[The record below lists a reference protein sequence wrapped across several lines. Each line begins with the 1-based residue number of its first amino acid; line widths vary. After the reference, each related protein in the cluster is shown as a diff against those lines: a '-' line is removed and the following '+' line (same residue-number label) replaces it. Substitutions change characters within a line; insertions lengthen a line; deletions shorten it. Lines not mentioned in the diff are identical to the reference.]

1 MSDFKR
7 PDRADVPLHM
17 VIGCAGHLCYLFENQ
32 LLEEHGITAKQAKIL
47 FFLIENEEAE
57 INQRTL
63 EKEFRLT
70 AATITSALS
79 NLEKAGFIRRTV
91 GAGDARNKILAATER
106 GRELR
111 TVIRLCE
118 NRVREV
124 AFSDITEEE
133 RTVLRGICDRVIQ
146 NVHREL
152 EETKHEKMG

>member
-1 MSDFKR
+1 MSELKR

-32 LLEEHGITAKQAKIL
+32 LLEEYGITAKQAKIL
-47 FFLIENEEAE
+47 YFLIENEENE

-79 NLEKAGFIRRTV
+79 NLEKGGFIKRSV
-91 GAGDARNKILAATER
+91 SIGDARNKLLAVTEQ

-111 TVIRLCE
+111 AVIRLCE
-118 NRVREV
+118 ARVREV
-124 AFSDITEEE
+124 AFSDVSDEE
-133 RTVLRGICDRVIQ
+133 RAVLRSLCDRVIQ
-146 NVHREL
+146 NVHQEL